1 MGGHRPG
8 LYDCSGLTMKAWAAA
23 GRPIPRTSQE
33 QWRLLPRIDIKDMR
47 PGDLIIYHADA
58 SHVAMYVGDG
68 TIVHSPRPGRHVT
81 LAGAGSMKILAV
93 WSGRTSRGSPTF
105 SPLLR
110 NASSLPRRSL
120 PRKPSVPRNVSGAT
134 WQGRARACAGGM
146 FVMASPPPP
155 PCPIPPDPCQDAAY
169 DGAYDRGRSPCAI
182 PFPRRRPLSSPSG
195 ESTTVVPPRPRG
207 REGNPYRCPYPCP
220 YRKQRDVPAA
230 ETSHGGDLTVLV
242 IEDDPAGSITG
253 PELSAA
259 AGTRVR
265 IRTARNLTEAGRLL
279 TDDVDCIL
287 LDLALPV
294 PAGSAGAAPAAAA
307 PATAS
312 TTAAPG
318 AEHRPEPAPGRA
330 DELAVLT
337 HVLRI
342 APLHA
347 VLVLTAQDDTELA
360 AEAVRVGA
368 QDYLFRG
375 ELDAR
380 VLSRAIRYA
389 VERKR
394 ADIAQHQLTESGL
407 RAQENARLER
417 GLLPTPLLE
426 GSDLSFAARYRPGRS
441 RALLGGD
448 FYDTVRTPDGTVHAM
463 IGDVCGHGPDEAALG
478 VELRIAWRALTLA
491 GLCGDQLLSTLQ
503 QVLEH
508 AAERGDL
515 RDARHRRHRPRRA
528 PRRTSAWPATP
539 HRCWPATAGL
549 HGCSRTRMA
558 ARRSGCCRAPGG
570 RGAKASW
577 AGVEPDDVHGRA
589 DRGPRRRGQ
598 QSAAGPGRHG
608 RDGQQPAGAGA
619 DGRRPVGGRGRR
631 GAGAERR
638 RADGRR
644 GGAAAGPR
652 SGADTATGPGA
663 PRAPAP
669 YRPPGLLLLP
679 RALSARRCTARRAR
693 HCWNRPGGLRR
704 HRPRPP

>member
-1 MGGHRPG
+1 MPV
-8 LYDCSGLTMKAWAAA
+8 
-23 GRPIPRTSQE
+23 P
-33 QWRLLPRIDIKDMR
+33 
-47 PGDLIIYHADA
+47 A
-58 SHVAMYVGDG
+58 SA
-68 TIVHSPRPGRHVT
+68 P
-81 LAGAGSMKILAV
+81 
-93 WSGRTSRGSPTF
+93 
-105 SPLLR
+105 
-110 NASSLPRRSL
+110 
-120 PRKPSVPRNVSGAT
+120 VP
-134 WQGRARACAGGM
+134 
-146 FVMASPPPP
+146 
-155 PCPIPPDPCQDAAY
+155 
-169 DGAYDRGRSPCAI
+169 
-182 PFPRRRPLSSPSG
+182 
-195 ESTTVVPPRPRG
+195 VPQ
-207 REGNPYRCPYPCP
+207 
-220 YRKQRDVPAA
+220 QRDVPAA
-230 ETSHGGDLTVLV
+230 ENSHGDDLTVLV

-287 LDLALPV
+287 LDLALPM
-294 PAGSAGAAPAAAA
+294 PAAASSIA
-307 PATAS
+307 
-312 TTAAPG
+312 AAPG
-318 AEHRPEPAPGRA
+318 AEHRPQPAPGRA

-448 FYDTVRTPDGTVHAM
+448 FYDTVRTADGTVHAM

-491 GLCGDQLLSTLQ
+491 GLCGDRLLATLQ

-508 AAERGDL
+508 ERQSEEIFATVCTVDI
-515 RDARHRRHRPRRA
+515 A
-528 PRRTSAWPATP
+528 P
-539 HRCWPATAGL
+539 
-549 HGCSRTRMA
+549 
-558 ARRSGCCRAPGG
+558 
-570 RGAKASW
+570 
-577 AGVEPDDVHGRA
+577 
-589 DRGPRRRGQ
+589 
-598 QSAAGPGRHG
+598 
-608 RDGQQPAGAGA
+608 
-619 DGRRPVGGRGRR
+619 DGRRAGLCLAGHPAPLLTRHGQPARLLPYEDGGPALGLLPHARWPRRQVELGGAWSLMMYTDGLIEGRVGAGSSQRLGQDGMVAMVNSRLEQGLTGEDLLEAAVAEVRERHGGELTDDVAVLLLGRDPERVRGRGRSASR
-631 GAGAERR
+631 PGPASTAP
-638 RADGRR
+638 ASAASP
-644 GGAAAGPR
+644 AAA
-652 SGADTATGPGA
+652 
-663 PRAPAP
+663 PAAASVQ
-669 YRPPGLLLLP
+669 RPPLYGP
-679 RALSARRCTARRAR
+679 
-693 HCWNRPGGLRR
+693 
-704 HRPRPP
+704 